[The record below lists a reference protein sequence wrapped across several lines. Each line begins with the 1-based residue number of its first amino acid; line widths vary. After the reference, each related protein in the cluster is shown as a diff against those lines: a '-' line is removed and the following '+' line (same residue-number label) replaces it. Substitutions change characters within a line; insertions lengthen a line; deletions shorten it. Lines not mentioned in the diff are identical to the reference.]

1 MFVISEGEHAKQTGL
16 ISNHVISREPD
27 NPGGHIVK
35 AEALYGLGKYYL
47 WGFQKMEKST
57 TIHEKNSEMLAEKS

>member
-1 MFVISEGEHAKQTGL
+1 MCLISEGEHEKQTGL

-47 WGFQKMEKST
+47 YCFWLLLKAKR
-57 TIHEKNSEMLAEKS
+57 K